1 MRNAGGRNP
10 LINDPNY
17 GSLAVI
23 EQTNSQGGMKERY
36 SQRSNPEF
44 EAVMALR
51 TATKEG
57 AFFLRCLR
65 PGMRVLDVG
74 CGPGSITRGFA
85 EAVAPGE
92 VVGID
97 FQASQVNQ
105 AEASRES
112 HSLTNLR
119 FEVADAYQLP
129 FPDQTFDAVFANA
142 VLWHLREPDR
152 VLAEIRRVLC
162 PGGIVGIRDCDWGG
176 RICSPSIPLL
186 EKWWPL
192 TVQIRQHNGGN
203 PFLGRNLRRL
213 LLEAGFQGVEMSASS
228 WTAGTPEQVRN
239 CATFL
244 KAQLNGFASTALEE
258 RLIDKANLIAIA
270 DAIDTWSGCR
280 DAFYMDTYCEV
291 LGFR

>member
-1 MRNAGGRNP
+1 M
-10 LINDPNY
+10 
-17 GSLAVI
+17 V
-23 EQTNSQGGMKERY
+23 EQTSSQGSMKERY
-36 SQRSNPEF
+36 SQRANPGF

-74 CGPGSITRGFA
+74 CGSGSITRGFA
-85 EAVAPGE
+85 EAVAPGQ

-97 FQASQVNQ
+97 FQTSQINQ

-112 HSLTNLR
+112 QGLTNLR
-119 FEVADAYQLP
+119 FEEADAYQLP
-129 FPDQTFDAVFANA
+129 FPDQSFDAVFANA

-152 VLAEIRRVLC
+152 VLANIRRVLC

-192 TVQIRQHNGGN
+192 TIQIRQRNGGN

-213 LLEAGFQGVEMSASS
+213 LLEAGFQGVEMSASL

-258 RLIDKANLIAIA
+258 HLIDQTNLQAFA

>member
-1 MRNAGGRNP
+1 
-10 LINDPNY
+10 
-17 GSLAVI
+17 
-23 EQTNSQGGMKERY
+23 
-36 SQRSNPEF
+36 
-44 EAVMALR
+44 
-51 TATKEG
+51 
-57 AFFLRCLR
+57 
-65 PGMRVLDVG
+65 MRVLDVG
-74 CGPGSITRGFA
+74 CGSGSITRGFA
-85 EAVAPGE
+85 EAVAPGQ

-97 FQASQVNQ
+97 FQTSQINQ

-112 HSLTNLR
+112 QGLTNLR
-119 FEVADAYQLP
+119 FEEADAYQLP
-129 FPDQTFDAVFANA
+129 FPDQSFDAVFANA

-152 VLAEIRRVLC
+152 VLANIRRVLC

-192 TVQIRQHNGGN
+192 TIQIRQRNGGN

-213 LLEAGFQGVEMSASS
+213 LLEAGFQGVEMSASL

-258 RLIDKANLIAIA
+258 HLIDQTPGI
-270 DAIDTWSGCR
+270 C
-280 DAFYMDTYCEV
+280 
-291 LGFR
+291 